1 MKARVAGIWG
11 VPTLLVTGILA
22 ACSSPGA
29 PNAAAAL
36 GRSPGAPNA
45 AAALGWRPGA
55 KVAVTWSPKAAAA
68 YLDQRADWWMGW
80 QGAARDHRTFCVSC
94 HTTLPYALS
103 RAALRDGPAGDALSN
118 NERRLLDN
126 VTKRV
131 RLWKEVE
138 PYYGDP
144 DSGTEKA
151 TESRGTEAVLNAL
164 ILAYHDAQNGRVNED
179 TRTALDNMWALQQT
193 MGDQAGAWPWLR
205 FGLSPWEGRDSQY
218 YGAALAAL
226 AVGTAPENYRS
237 SAAIQNNLKLLRAYL
252 DREYPKQSLSNRVV
266 LLWAST
272 KLSGLLEKEREESL
286 INDILDEQQSDGGW
300 SLSSLARPRGA
311 SRPGSYVRS
320 WIGRDRTLVETKS
333 DGYATGLVAFV
344 LLETDTPRENVQL
357 QKGLSWLVRNQ
368 NTAEGFWPAYSLNKR
383 RDPTS
388 NIGRFMSDAATCY
401 AVLALTHQARP

>member
-1 MKARVAGIWG
+1 MKTRVAVIWA
-11 VPTLLVTGILA
+11 VPTLLVTSILA
-22 ACSSPGA
+22 ACSSPQ
-29 PNAAAAL
+29 
-36 GRSPGAPNA
+36 
-45 AAALGWRPGA
+45 A

-80 QGAARDHRTFCVSC
+80 QGAARDHGTFCVSC
-94 HTTLPYALS
+94 HTALPYALS
-103 RAALRDGPAGDALSN
+103 RPALREGLADDAPSN

-131 RLWKEVE
+131 RLWKEAG
-138 PYYGDP
+138 PYYGDR
-144 DSGTEKA
+144 DSGAEKA

-164 ILAYHDAQNGRVNED
+164 ILAYHDTQNGRVNED

-193 MGDQAGAWPWLR
+193 TGDQAGAWPWLQ
-205 FGLSPWEGRDSQY
+205 FGLDPWEGRDSQY

-237 SAAIQNNLKLLRAYL
+237 SAAIQHNLKLLRAYL
-252 DREYPKQSLSNRVV
+252 DREYSKQSLSNRVV
-266 LLWAST
+266 VLWAST
-272 KLSGLLEKEREESL
+272 KLSGLLEKAREESL

-311 SRPGSYVRS
+311 SRLGSYVRS
-320 WIGRDRTLVETKS
+320 WIGSDRTLVGTKS

-368 NTAEGFWPAYSLNKR
+368 NKAEGFWPAYSLNKR

-388 NIGRFMSDAATCY
+388 NIGRFMSDAATGY
-401 AVLALTHQARP
+401 AVLALTQANRF